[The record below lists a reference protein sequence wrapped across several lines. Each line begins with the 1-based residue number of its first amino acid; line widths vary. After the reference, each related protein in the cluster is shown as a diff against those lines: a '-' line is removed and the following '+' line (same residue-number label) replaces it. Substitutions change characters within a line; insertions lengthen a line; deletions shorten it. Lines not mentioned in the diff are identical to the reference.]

1 MTSIQ
6 TAVERMEAEYREMP
20 GLMLTPRQAERL
32 LGLDR
37 NTCALAIATLLRRR
51 FLHQTDE
58 GIYLRYRGV

>member
-6 TAVERMEAEYREMP
+6 TAIERMEAEYREMP

-37 NTCALAIATLLRRR
+37 NTCELAISALMRRR
-51 FLHQTDE
+51 FLTQTPE
-58 GIYLRYRGV
+58 GTYLRQRAD